1 MKEIFKIITN
11 NIFDENTIFV
21 FPTEIATDLW
31 LEKYIE
37 DVLEKGLPYPCA
49 VAKERFLSWDKFK
62 TASIKS
68 TRQDRNIIPSIVRK
82 VFAINLIEKNKEL
95 VKNGEN
101 PLFNEIISPKY
112 AEFSQ
117 SFAGWIT
124 KVLPQLALWQKKYFA
139 KKKREEASAIEED
152 YFTLYDEY
160 SNFLD
165 ENNLYDSAWETPPFA
180 NEGKTYFIFFPE
192 SLSDFEE
199 YRELLSS
206 SEHIKLLSLD
216 KLGFSASSDEK
227 PEASFFENSAQELHH
242 LMLYIKNAH
251 ENQNIPY
258 EKMAISLTDA
268 DEFLPYLE
276 RELEKYCI
284 PYTTRIGKPLGK
296 YHSGRL
302 FASIQDCYQSQFS
315 FASIQNLL
323 TNESLFWKN
332 PELNQALISFGIRNN
347 CYCAFEEEG
356 QVQYPFNKAF
366 DGIKSENSY
375 LRDYYLKLQSCILGI
390 CNAKSFK
397 DVLAGYWKFK
407 GIFLEEFDE
416 KNQDNPLAEIQQ
428 ETDRILGRALSE
440 LSVLLSFEEDKNFFG
455 LQLPSYFDFFVDY
468 ISEKEYLA
476 KPKNLGVKIY
486 PYRVAAAAPFDV
498 HIVPNATQ
506 KQLSVVFPRLSFL
519 PKNIKD
525 EIEISDSD
533 ISDVYIRMYLGNSKN
548 STFFS
553 ASTFSYSGYS
563 IIHSLL
569 KEKKEEVNP
578 FGIYDN
584 FESEVKFWE
593 NPENQLVKISE
604 NQKASFE
611 NWKKTAGAEKSS
623 LSFNVETEK
632 LVEDYFIKDG
642 KITISA
648 SSMQSFYDCP
658 RSMLFSR
665 VLGIYDENEEAQLS
679 SLDTGNI
686 LHKVLELYFG
696 SCKGKEI
703 VNFDSFENGSKIV
716 SELLGK
722 VVSEY
727 DANFINKTILES
739 QKSEIKKQLIQFLS
753 WFTGKYEGYRVF
765 ATECGL
771 SDVLELEERGKSLPM
786 EVVVNGRIDLILARE
801 EELSIIDYKTK
812 YAPSISSCR
821 IGKNG
826 ESPSNFQLAFYTY
839 LLEKK
844 YEKVQIEKAAFVSIK
859 DCSEKVVYQDR
870 KEKKDYNREAFQE
883 TLDRIIEMGLGF
895 ATWIFNKNYVI
906 PDFDFN
912 VDCNSCR
919 YKTSCRGLYT
929 VSGKDKISGDER

>member
-1 MKEIFKIITN
+1 M
-11 NIFDENTIFV
+11 
-21 FPTEIATDLW
+21 
-31 LEKYIE
+31 
-37 DVLEKGLPYPCA
+37 CA
-49 VAKERFLSWDKFK
+49 K
-62 TASIKS
+62 IKS
-68 TRQDRNIIPSIVRK
+68 K
-82 VFAINLIEKNKEL
+82 
-95 VKNGEN
+95 
-101 PLFNEIISPKY
+101 
-112 AEFSQ
+112 AE
-117 SFAGWIT
+117 
-124 KVLPQLALWQKKYFA
+124 
-139 KKKREEASAIEED
+139 
-152 YFTLYDEY
+152 
-160 SNFLD
+160 
-165 ENNLYDSAWETPPFA
+165 
-180 NEGKTYFIFFPE
+180 
-192 SLSDFEE
+192 
-199 YRELLSS
+199 
-206 SEHIKLLSLD
+206 
-216 KLGFSASSDEK
+216 
-227 PEASFFENSAQELHH
+227 
-242 LMLYIKNAH
+242 
-251 ENQNIPY
+251 
-258 EKMAISLTDA
+258 
-268 DEFLPYLE
+268 
-276 RELEKYCI
+276 
-284 PYTTRIGKPLGK
+284 
-296 YHSGRL
+296 
-302 FASIQDCYQSQFS
+302 
-315 FASIQNLL
+315 
-323 TNESLFWKN
+323 
-332 PELNQALISFGIRNN
+332 
-347 CYCAFEEEG
+347 
-356 QVQYPFNKAF
+356 
-366 DGIKSENSY
+366 
-375 LRDYYLKLQSCILGI
+375 
-390 CNAKSFK
+390 
-397 DVLAGYWKFK
+397 
-407 GIFLEEFDE
+407 
-416 KNQDNPLAEIQQ
+416 
-428 ETDRILGRALSE
+428 
-440 LSVLLSFEEDKNFFG
+440 
-455 LQLPSYFDFFVDY
+455 
-468 ISEKEYLA
+468 
-476 KPKNLGVKIY
+476 
-486 PYRVAAAAPFDV
+486 
-498 HIVPNATQ
+498 
-506 KQLSVVFPRLSFL
+506 
-519 PKNIKD
+519 
-525 EIEISDSD
+525 
-533 ISDVYIRMYLGNSKN
+533 
-548 STFFS
+548 
-553 ASTFSYSGYS
+553 
-563 IIHSLL
+563 
-569 KEKKEEVNP
+569 EKKEEVNP